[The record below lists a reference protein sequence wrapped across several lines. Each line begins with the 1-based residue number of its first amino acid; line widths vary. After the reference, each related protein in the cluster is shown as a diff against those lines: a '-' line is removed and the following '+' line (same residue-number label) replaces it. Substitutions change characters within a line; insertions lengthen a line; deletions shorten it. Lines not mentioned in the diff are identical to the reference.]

1 MLASTLS
8 EGLVI
13 FMKRNVFLSFFLA
26 LSLSLSAP
34 AFAADATLWYAE
46 AQAYVTENALMTG
59 TGHGFEPDAT
69 VTTATV
75 LQTLYNLEGQP
86 AVSHDYGNREYLSDG
101 MYQGIRH

>member
-1 MLASTLS
+1 M
-8 EGLVI
+8 I

-34 AFAADATLWYAE
+34 AFAADATPWYAE

-86 AVSHDYGNREYLSDG
+86 AVSHDQTPDSPWYAKALLWA
-101 MYQGIRH
+101 